1 MLGLPQGHATPSS
14 STLVGLILHA
24 ASDPVDIRKLTV
36 NGQNGGAT
44 SLMGLSRRIMR
55 ALKDYF

>member
-24 ASDPVDIRKLTV
+24 ASDPVDIRKLTMAAQ
-36 NGQNGGAT
+36 GQGAT
-44 SLMGLSRRIMR
+44 SLWGMGRRIVR